1 MPFADNNG
9 MRIWYEV
16 RGEVRGEAHDAG
28 EPLVMLHGFTS
39 SSAHW
44 KVYGYASALEKTHR
58 VVLIDLRGHGK
69 SAKPHAREAYVLEHR
84 LADIDA
90 VLRECGI
97 TSAHFCGFSMGG
109 WLAMAMAARS
119 PGMVESLI
127 IGGAHPYEENFTP
140 FAGLDGSDPDAFI
153 AALERFLGED
163 ITPDVRRMM
172 LLNDLHALCAAATD
186 RASLAPVL
194 EGLKIPAM
202 MFVGD
207 RDQRLAAVQRAA
219 QEMHARLAIAPG
231 VAHAGTLSAASVLV
245 PAIKS
250 FLHTR
255 EGEPTE

>member
-1 MPFADNNG
+1 MPLADNNG

-16 RGEVRGEAHDAG
+16 RGEAHGESA
-28 EPLVMLHGFTS
+28 PLVMLHGFTS

-69 SAKPHAREAYVLEHR
+69 SAKPHAREAYALEHR
-84 LADIDA
+84 LTDIDA
-90 VLRECGI
+90 VLHECGI
-97 TSAHFCGFSMGG
+97 ASAHFCGFSMGG

-119 PGMVESLI
+119 PGMVKSLI
-127 IGGAHPYEENFTP
+127 IGGAHLYEESFAP
-140 FAGLDGSDPDAFI
+140 FAGIDGSDPDAFI
-153 AALERFLGED
+153 TALERFLGED
-163 ITPDVRRMM
+163 ITPDMRRMM

-186 RASLAPVL
+186 RESLAPAL
-194 EGLKIPAM
+194 EGLAIPVM

-219 QEMHARLAIAPG
+219 QELHAQLTIVPG

-250 FLHTR
+250 SLETGQHAATK
-255 EGEPTE
+255 